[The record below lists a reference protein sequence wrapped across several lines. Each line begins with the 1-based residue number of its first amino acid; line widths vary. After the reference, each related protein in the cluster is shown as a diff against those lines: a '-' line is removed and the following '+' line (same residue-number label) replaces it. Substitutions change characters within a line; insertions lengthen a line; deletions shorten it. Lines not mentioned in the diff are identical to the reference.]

1 MSGSEPDSCKRGP
14 SGKAQRVFSALL
26 PHRPSPRRPHA
37 SSVAKFPG
45 FPVKRAHWSIAG
57 SSTRRR
63 RRPDRR
69 SPAPSGD
76 RWMGAGWIL
85 WSRRKH
91 CDAGRRA
98 TGERRSGEERLET
111 REEAHPPSG
120 VSTPPPTTHTPPPTT
135 PAQTQT
141 CLLLLIPP
149 SRTQLS
155 SLLSSHPYSP
165 LPLPPHYGA
174 ANRCCRYTSKVVS
187 SRDARVV
194 MTRICV
200 TPVS

>member
-1 MSGSEPDSCKRGP
+1 MRGSEPDSCKRGP

-45 FPVKRAHWSIAG
+45 FPVRRAHWSIAG

-63 RRPDRR
+63 RRPGRR

-98 TGERRSGEERLET
+98 TGESDLAKSDWRRVRRPTPVRSFHSHSSLLPLPLPLLPLKLRPAYSYSSLPLVLNS
-111 REEAHPPSG
+111 HPY
-120 VSTPPPTTHTPPPTT
+120 STP
-135 PAQTQT
+135 
-141 CLLLLIPP
+141 IP
-149 SRTQLS
+149 TQLS
-155 SLLSSHPYSP
+155 SLLTSPTPPRRTTERRIAAAGRPPSS
-165 LPLPPHYGA
+165 
-174 ANRCCRYTSKVVS
+174 
-187 SRDARVV
+187 
-194 MTRICV
+194 
-200 TPVS
+200 